1 MVSSRARSAAQ
12 NPISFEVRY
21 FETIGSTNTYLASE
35 ASRGAPEGLVAVAQH
50 QVAGR
55 GRLGRS
61 WTEPAGSSL
70 LMSVLLRPRLGDDQ
84 LFWCSAALSMS
95 ACDASRA
102 VAGVEAVLKWPN
114 DLLVGTGKLA
124 GVLAERV
131 APPGSGQM
139 GPGVVTGIGL
149 NVNWL
154 DGLPPTATSLSLHC
168 GHEVDRTALLEA
180 LLESLAVRYESL
192 HDPKGL
198 DSQMADY
205 RAMCATLDTKVLV
218 TMVGEQFSGTAVD
231 VTSQG
236 QLLVETSYGSRVVS
250 AGDVVHLRP
259 AEKGPAEKGQAGKG
273 PAEKRPAEKGPAEKG
288 QAGKGP

>member
-1 MVSSRARSAAQ
+1 MVTSRARSAAQ
-12 NPISFEVRY
+12 NPISFEVRW
-21 FETIGSTNTYLASE
+21 FDTIDSTNTYLAAE
-35 ASRGAPEGLVAVAQH
+35 ASKGAPEGLVAVAQH

-95 ACDASRA
+95 ACDASRT

-131 APPGSGQM
+131 APPARSQM
-139 GPGVVTGIGL
+139 VPAVVIGIGL
-149 NVNWL
+149 NLNWL

-168 GHEVDRTALLEA
+168 GHEVDRTAVLEA
-180 LLESLAVRYESL
+180 LIESLAFRYKSL
-192 HDPKGL
+192 FDPEGL
-198 DSQMADY
+198 ASQMADY
-205 RAMCATLDTKVLV
+205 RTLCATLGTKVLV
-218 TMVGEQFSGTAVD
+218 TMVGEQFSGTALD
-231 VTSQG
+231 VTSEG
-236 QLLVETSYGSRVVS
+236 RLLVETPNGARVVS

-259 AEKGPAEKGQAGKG
+259 AR
-273 PAEKRPAEKGPAEKG
+273 KRPGG
-288 QAGKGP
+288 